1 MATNIQ
7 KQSGVVSITVGDA
20 RPRYF
25 PSGDKNYYFSEDGN
39 TLYVTFGTTTFNVA
53 FSDLRINGLPPVSV
67 SAADTLLR
75 VVFGT

>member
-1 MATNIQ
+1 MTNIQ
-7 KQSGVVSITVGDA
+7 KQSGVISITVGSA

-25 PSGDKNYYFSEDGN
+25 PTGDKTYYFSEDGAV
-39 TLYVTFGTTTFNVA
+39 LYVTFGTVTFNVA
-53 FSDLRINGLPPVSV
+53 FTDLRINGLTPVSV